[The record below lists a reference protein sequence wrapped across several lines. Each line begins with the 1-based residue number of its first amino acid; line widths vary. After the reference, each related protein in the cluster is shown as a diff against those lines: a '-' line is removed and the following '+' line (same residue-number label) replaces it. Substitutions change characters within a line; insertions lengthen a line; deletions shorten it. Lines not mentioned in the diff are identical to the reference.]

1 MTNAVFINRIA
12 SVLPNE
18 PVSNAQMED
27 VLGLANGKRSRAK
40 NVVLR
45 SNGIK
50 TRYYVIDPETGE
62 RTRAVFSCAEQEQP
76 LAWIDLNNLRDRQMQ
91 NRLPD
96 TLAAKWVEEMI
107 PPLEEDQEKSA

>member
-62 RTRAVFSCAEQEQP
+62 PRYNNAQLTAAAVRGLMDDGFT
-76 LAWIDLNNLRDRQMQ
+76 LDDLDC
-91 NRLPD
+91 
-96 TLAAKWVEEMI
+96 
-107 PPLEEDQEKSA
+107 